1 MSQLTVDSL
10 DDVIL
15 TADDIEMCSANV
27 TQCTAS
33 VKVSYKNDSVFFSVG
48 GDVPSGT
55 DHLKFIK
62 YCYSQANWCAQGW
75 RENKKNKVKD
85 GKLGHGMRRVKND

>member
-15 TADDIEMCSANV
+15 TADDIEMCSDNV

-55 DHLKFIK
+55 DHLGLSNTAILRPTG
-62 YCYSQANWCAQGW
+62 ALRLAG
-75 RENKKNKVKD
+75 E
-85 GKLGHGMRRVKND
+85 